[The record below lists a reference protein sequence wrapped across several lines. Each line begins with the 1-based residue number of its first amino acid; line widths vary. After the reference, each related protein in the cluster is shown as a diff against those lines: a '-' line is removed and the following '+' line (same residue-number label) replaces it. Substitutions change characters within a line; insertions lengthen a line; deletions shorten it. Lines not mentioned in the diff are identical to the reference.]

1 MCENNDVIDKEQI
14 PIDEEE
20 IVVDKRDFLDENGVN
35 IFSKKSGEKTV
46 EERIKTSRS
55 LKIKNNKWNQVDYTE
70 DFSNEKI
77 TIDPHSYQYNSSY
90 EDVEFEKTFQ
100 KIIENSKYK
109 ELLLGEEKQTINYQ
123 VINDIII
130 YCYPK
135 MKQDYTMAQLFVLV
149 CEYCGVGLQTMWKRL
164 SSYMQIQILQDLRA
178 ATSSSMDKRSAQ
190 CFLGRIRTCPFAAG
204 EISIIALKSSSS

>member
-1 MCENNDVIDKEQI
+1 MSKNEIRNLENEIIEDDEIAIDKREL
-14 PIDEEE
+14 
-20 IVVDKRDFLDENGVN
+20 LDENGVD
-35 IFSKKSGEKTV
+35 IYSKKSGEKTV
-46 EERIKTSRS
+46 EERIKTSRT

-109 ELLLGEEKQTINYQ
+109 ELLLGEEKVSVNYQ
-123 VINDIII
+123 IINDIII

-164 SSYMQIQILQDLRA
+164 STYLQIQILKDLQEV
-178 ATSSSMDKRSAQ
+178 SK
-190 CFLGRIRTCPFAAG
+190 LPN
-204 EISIIALKSSSS
+204 EILNNNVKLF

>member
-1 MCENNDVIDKEQI
+1 MSKNETRNLENELI
-14 PIDEEE
+14 EEDD
-20 IVVDKRDFLDENGVN
+20 IAIDKRDFLDENGVN
-35 IFSKKSGEKTV
+35 IYSKKSGEKTV

-100 KIIENSKYK
+100 RIIENSKYK
-109 ELLLGEEKQTINYQ
+109 ELLLGEEKVSINYQ
-123 VINDIII
+123 IINDIIL

-164 SSYMQIQILQDLRA
+164 STYLQIQILKDLQEV
-178 ATSSSMDKRSAQ
+178 SK
-190 CFLGRIRTCPFAAG
+190 LPN
-204 EISIIALKSSSS
+204 EILNNNVKLF

>member
-1 MCENNDVIDKEQI
+1 MRSKNDGKSKENRL
-14 PIDEEE
+14 IDEED
-20 IVVDKRDFLDENGVN
+20 IAVDKRDFLDDNGVN

-55 LKIKNNKWNQVDYTE
+55 LKIKNNKWNQVDFTE

-109 ELLLGEEKQTINYQ
+109 ELLLGEEKTTINHQ

-135 MKQDYTMAQLFVLV
+135 MKQDYTMAQIFVLV

-164 SSYMQIQILQDLRA
+164 STYLQIQILEDL
-178 ATSSSMDKRSAQ
+178 T
-190 CFLGRIRTCPFAAG
+190 
-204 EISIIALKSSSS
+204 EISKLPKEVLNNNVKLF

>member
-1 MCENNDVIDKEQI
+1 MRSKNDGKSKEKI
-14 PIDEEE
+14 PIDEED
-20 IVVDKRDFLDENGVN
+20 IAVDKRDFLDENGVN

-109 ELLLGEEKQTINYQ
+109 ELLLGEERNTINHQ

-135 MKQDYTMAQLFVLV
+135 MKQDYTMAQIFVLV

-164 SSYMQIQILQDLRA
+164 STYLQIQILEDL
-178 ATSSSMDKRSAQ
+178 T
-190 CFLGRIRTCPFAAG
+190 
-204 EISIIALKSSSS
+204 EISKLPREVLNNNVKLF

>member
-1 MCENNDVIDKEQI
+1 MRSKNDGKSKENRL
-14 PIDEEE
+14 IDEED
-20 IVVDKRDFLDENGVN
+20 IAVDKRDFLDENGVN

-55 LKIKNNKWNQVDYTE
+55 LKIKNNKWNQVDFTE

-109 ELLLGEEKQTINYQ
+109 ELLLGEERTTINHQ

-135 MKQDYTMAQLFVLV
+135 MKQDYTMAQIFVLV

-164 SSYMQIQILQDLRA
+164 STYLQIQILEDL
-178 ATSSSMDKRSAQ
+178 T
-190 CFLGRIRTCPFAAG
+190 
-204 EISIIALKSSSS
+204 EISKLPREVLNNNVKLF

>member
-1 MCENNDVIDKEQI
+1 MRGKNDVI
-14 PIDEEE
+14 PIDDDE
-20 IVVDKRDFLDENGVN
+20 IAIDKRDFLDENGVN

-46 EERIKTSRS
+46 EERIKTSRT

-70 DFSNEKI
+70 DFSSDKI
-77 TIDPHSYQYNSSY
+77 TIDPHSYQYNSTY
-90 EDVEFEKTFQ
+90 EDVEFEKTFH

-109 ELLLGEEKQTINYQ
+109 ELLLGEEKQTVNYQ

-149 CEYCGVGLQTMWKRL
+149 CEYCGVGLQAMWKRL
-164 SSYMQIQILQDLRA
+164 STYLQIQILEDLKEV
-178 ATSSSMDKRSAQ
+178 SK
-190 CFLGRIRTCPFAAG
+190 LPN
-204 EISIIALKSSSS
+204 EILNNNVKLF

>member
-1 MCENNDVIDKEQI
+1 MLGKNDVVDFDNS
-14 PIDEEE
+14 PIDDED
-20 IVVDKRDFLDENGVN
+20 IAVDKRDFLDDNGVN

-70 DFSNEKI
+70 DFSSEKI
-77 TIDPHSYQYNSSY
+77 TIDPHSYQYKSSY

-109 ELLLGEEKQTINYQ
+109 ELLLGEDRVSITYQT
-123 VINDIII
+123 VNDIII

-149 CEYCGVGLQTMWKRL
+149 CEYCGVGLQAMWKRL
-164 SSYMQIQILQDLRA
+164 STYLQIQILEDLKEV
-178 ATSSSMDKRSAQ
+178 SK
-190 CFLGRIRTCPFAAG
+190 LPN
-204 EISIIALKSSSS
+204 EILNNNVKLF